1 MVCQRLQGSWPR
13 KAAREMERG
22 RELEMPNLQP
32 QDCMGQA
39 PCGPQRSSP
48 GLMSLGAQSDALYSA
63 APCSHVAVL
72 GASWEALYVAPMT
85 AQEEKDAPLWPLQ
98 TGCLFGRLPGVVSS
112 KQQAFLSAVLE
123 PVPSVPPGAREKHT
137 FLGPT
142 ADLLTQ
148 APWGWPGNQLSQA
161 LQASLVCSA
170 GWRTTDGEE
179 AGQLSQKKGRKRG
192 THGRVFLQALP
203 HSSSLH
209 GISTW
214 EGLWE
219 DLGQRS
225 GWNGALGDFF

>member
-1 MVCQRLQGSWPR
+1 
-13 KAAREMERG
+13 
-22 RELEMPNLQP
+22 
-32 QDCMGQA
+32 
-39 PCGPQRSSP
+39 
-48 GLMSLGAQSDALYSA
+48 MSLGAQSDALYSA